1 MTCRHTLLALALT
14 LPLAGCPLDSRV
26 ELGRDTVTSDAGDG
40 ETAGTADT
48 GLSGGAMPDARMTGQ
63 NGGSEDAAVVAPPTP
78 DAMIQP
84 PTPDAA
90 VEPPTPDAAIVVADA
105 AIEPPTPDAAPP
117 ECVADA
123 VRDCVVDCI
132 PAGTQT
138 CVGGTWGECTGAID
152 CAAPFCADNHR
163 AECPLPVCFP
173 NQTHLCH
180 TGCDEG
186 YQSCVDGQWGVCA
199 VGRPACGIPAC
210 AQAAPAN
217 CPDVACTDNDQRICV
232 EGCFEGR
239 QICAGGAWGA
249 CIDQNVRCD
258 EPACEAQFPDN
269 CPNTPVCPEGAFRP
283 CSDGCFEGQQ
293 DCLHGAWGACSN
305 ERVRC
310 GLPACAAEHPVE
322 CP

>member
-1 MTCRHTLLALALT
+1 VTRRFVTLALA

-26 ELGRDTVTSDAGDG
+26 ELGRDTVIADAGNG

-48 GLSGGAMPDARMTGQ
+48 AVSGGTMPDARMTGQ
-63 NGGSEDAAVVAPPTP
+63 NGGSDDAAVVPPTP
-78 DAMIQP
+78 DAFIDP

-90 VEPPTPDAAIVVADA
+90 PA
-105 AIEPPTPDAAPP
+105 PTPDAAPP
-117 ECVADA
+117 ECVSDA

-138 CVGGTWGECTGAID
+138 CVAGTWGECAGTID
-152 CAAPFCADNHR
+152 CTAPNCADNHR

-180 TGCDEG
+180 IDCDEG
-186 YQSCVDGQWGVCA
+186 YQVCVEGQWGACV

-210 AQAAPAN
+210 VAAAPAS
-217 CPDVACTDNDQRICV
+217 CPDVACTENDQRICV
-232 EGCFEGR
+232 DDCFIGR
-239 QICAGGAWGA
+239 QICADGAWGV
-249 CIDQNVRCD
+249 CLDQILRCD
-258 EPACEAQFPDN
+258 DPACEARFPDS
-269 CPNTPVCPEGAFRP
+269 CPNTPVCPETAFRP
-283 CSDGCFEGQQ
+283 CTDGCFEGQQ
-293 DCLHGAWGACSN
+293 TCVGGAWDTCSN

-310 GLPACAAEHPVE
+310 GDAACAAEHPVE